1 MSYLIASV
9 RSVLDGQISDE
20 TNNMMNTWSGL
31 IVTKPTVESTILDP
45 ANKWDQ
51 LLWNWYGIDLL
62 RNANSAIQLSLEM
75 VIVRVFNRFV
85 RWILKTELQFTECL
99 AHVSKW
105 LKKTLCKIKKNTKSQ
120 IYVQHKLTEPKAEYI
135 SSNYSTVV
143 RQNRGQSAALI
154 AEGVNILLMSVVF
167 TQTVLKIPGVDG
179 DKTSSSSKPPPPNLT
194 NYYPHEIDKVKE
206 VFNIYAQ
213 WIVAPS

>member
-1 MSYLIASV
+1 MTQEDAMQK
-9 RSVLDGQISDE
+9 R
-20 TNNMMNTWSGL
+20 
-31 IVTKPTVESTILDP
+31 
-45 ANKWDQ
+45 
-51 LLWNWYGIDLL
+51 
-62 RNANSAIQLSLEM
+62 
-75 VIVRVFNRFV
+75 
-85 RWILKTELQFTECL
+85 
-99 AHVSKW
+99 
-105 LKKTLCKIKKNTKSQ
+105 KNTKSQ
-120 IYVQHKLTEPKAEYI
+120 IYVHHKLTEPKAEYI

-206 VFNIYAQ
+206 VFNIYATEEFCSHLTLGMTQ
-213 WIVAPS
+213 NANESLHNTNWNICP